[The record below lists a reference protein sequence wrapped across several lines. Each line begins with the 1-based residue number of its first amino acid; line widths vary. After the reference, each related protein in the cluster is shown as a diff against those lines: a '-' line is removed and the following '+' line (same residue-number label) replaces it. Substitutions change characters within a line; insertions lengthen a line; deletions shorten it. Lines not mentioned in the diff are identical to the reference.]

1 MILSPLQIQDL
12 LKEALKEDLGW
23 GDVTTQTLFPEF
35 LPAKGTIFPRE
46 EIVLAGTL
54 IAREL
59 FTLLDPGIQI
69 TIHRQDGNRVKK
81 GEIFITLLGD
91 GRTLLKGERVAL
103 NFLQRLSGIATLTA
117 KFVKQVKG
125 TKAKIL
131 DTRKTTPGLRL
142 LERYAV
148 FQGGGMNHRFHLGD
162 AILIKDNHI
171 TLKGGLKKA
180 LRALKS
186 GANPYSPVEVEVK
199 NKEEVKIAIEE
210 GADIILL
217 DNMTPSKIK
226 EAVSLIG
233 NRALVEAS
241 GGVNLNNVKDIAE
254 AGVDYI
260 SIGALTHSAPAV
272 DLSMDIVP
280 NG

>member
-46 EIVLAGTL
+46 EVVLAGTL
-54 IAREL
+54 VAREL

-69 TIHRQDGNRVKK
+69 TIHHQDGNSVKK

-148 FQGGGMNHRFHLGD
+148 SQGGGMNHRFHLGD

-171 TLKGGLKKA
+171 TLKGGLKKT

-199 NKEEVKIAIEE
+199 NKEEARIAIEE